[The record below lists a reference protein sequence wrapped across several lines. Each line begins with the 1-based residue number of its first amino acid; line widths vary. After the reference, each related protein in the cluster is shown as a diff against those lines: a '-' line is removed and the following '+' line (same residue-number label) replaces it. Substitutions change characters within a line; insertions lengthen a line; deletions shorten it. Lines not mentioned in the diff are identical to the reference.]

1 MKKYIEILKKCP
13 LFNGIEPEGVDRIVS
28 CLNARVLSFDK
39 KQMILN
45 EGSSARN
52 IGIVLSGSIHIVQ
65 MDYYGNQTILAD
77 AYPSELFCESFACA
91 GVETLP
97 VSVVSNEPCE
107 ILLFE
112 GKGVVHTCEKNC
124 EFHRKM
130 IYNLVHDLAGKSIAL
145 HQRIKIVSKR
155 TTRDKLMEYLMVQA
169 AQTGKNSF
177 DIPFNRQELADY
189 LEVDRSGLSVEIGKL
204 KREGII
210 ENRKRSFKII
220 I

>member
-1 MKKYIEILKKCP
+1 MKKYLEILKKCP
-13 LFNGIEPEGVDRIVS
+13 LFSDIGVDGLSQILS
-28 CLNARVLSFDK
+28 CLNARVLSFGK
-39 KQMILN
+39 KQMILT

-52 IGIVLSGSIHIVQ
+52 IGIVLSGSVHIVQ
-65 MDYYGNQTILAD
+65 LDYYGNQTILAN
-77 AYPSELFCESFACA
+77 AYPSDLFCESFACA

-112 GKGVVHTCEKNC
+112 GKGVVHTCERNC

-169 AQTGKNSF
+169 AECGKSSF
-177 DIPFNRQELADY
+177 DIPYDRQELADF
-189 LEVDRSGLSVEIGKL
+189 LEVDRSGLSVEISKL

-210 ENRKRSFKII
+210 DNHKRSFTLL
-220 I
+220 

>member
-1 MKKYIEILKKCP
+1 MKKYLEILKKCP
-13 LFNGIEPEGVDRIVS
+13 LFNGVDADGLLRILS
-28 CLNARVLSFDK
+28 CLNARLLSFDK
-39 KQMILN
+39 KEIILN

-52 IGIVLSGSIHIVQ
+52 IGIVLSGSVHIVQ
-65 MDYYGNQTILAD
+65 LDYYGNQTILAD
-77 AYPSELFCESFACA
+77 AYPSDLFCESFACA
-91 GVETLP
+91 GIEALP
-97 VSVVSNEPCE
+97 VSVLSNEPCE

-155 TTRDKLMEYLMVQA
+155 TTRDKLMEYLTVQA
-169 AQTGKNSF
+169 AECGKNSF
-177 DIPFNRQELADY
+177 DIPYDRQELADY
-189 LEVDRSGLSVEIGKL
+189 LEVDRSGLSVEISKL

-210 ENRKRSFKII
+210 ENRKRSFTLL
-220 I
+220 

>member
-1 MKKYIEILKKCP
+1 MKKYLEILKKCP
-13 LFNGIEPEGVDRIVS
+13 LFNGVDADGLLRILS
-28 CLNARVLSFDK
+28 CLNARLLSFDK
-39 KQMILN
+39 KQIILN

-52 IGIVLSGSIHIVQ
+52 IGIVLSGSVHIVQ
-65 MDYYGNQTILAD
+65 LDYYGNQTILAD
-77 AYPSELFCESFACA
+77 AYPSDLFCESFACA
-91 GVETLP
+91 GIEALP
-97 VSVVSNEPCE
+97 VSVLSNEPCE

-155 TTRDKLMEYLMVQA
+155 TTRDKLMEYLTVQA
-169 AQTGKNSF
+169 AECGKNSF
-177 DIPFNRQELADY
+177 DIPYDRQELADY
-189 LEVDRSGLSVEIGKL
+189 LEVDRSGLSVEISKL

-210 ENRKRSFKII
+210 ENRKRSFTLL
-220 I
+220 

>member
-1 MKKYIEILKKCP
+1 MKKYLEILKKCP
-13 LFNGIEPEGVDRIVS
+13 LFSDIGVDGLSQILS
-28 CLNARVLSFDK
+28 CLNARVMSFGK
-39 KQMILN
+39 KQMILT

-52 IGIVLSGSIHIVQ
+52 IGIVLSGSVHIVQ
-65 MDYYGNQTILAD
+65 LDYYGNQTILAN
-77 AYPSELFCESFACA
+77 AYPSDLFCESFACA
-91 GVETLP
+91 GVDTLP

-112 GKGVVHTCEKNC
+112 GKGVVHTCERNC

-169 AQTGKNSF
+169 AECGKSSF
-177 DIPFNRQELADY
+177 DIPYDRQELADF
-189 LEVDRSGLSVEIGKL
+189 LEVDRSGLSVEISKL

-210 ENRKRSFKII
+210 DNHKRSFTLL
-220 I
+220 

>member
-1 MKKYIEILKKCP
+1 MKKYLEILKKCP
-13 LFNGIEPEGVDRIVS
+13 LFSDIGVDGLSQILS
-28 CLNARVLSFDK
+28 CLNARVMSFGK
-39 KQMILN
+39 KQMILT

-52 IGIVLSGSIHIVQ
+52 IGIVLSGSVHIVQ
-65 MDYYGNQTILAD
+65 LDYYGNQTILAN
-77 AYPSELFCESFACA
+77 AYPSDLFCESFACA

-112 GKGVVHTCEKNC
+112 GKGVVHTCERNC

-169 AQTGKNSF
+169 AECGKSSF
-177 DIPFNRQELADY
+177 DIPYDRQELADF
-189 LEVDRSGLSVEIGKL
+189 LEVDRSGLSVEISKL

-210 ENRKRSFKII
+210 DNHKRSFTLL
-220 I
+220 